1 MKSFLAKE
9 KLNVLL
15 LLALISAVLAPFFS
29 LEADNSAVCESI
41 EQIDQQCQSLS
52 TSQCRSLL
60 EECQSYFQEKSDQ
73 IESELKKAEEE
84 KETLQAQIASL
95 GSKIKSLEYQIS
107 QSNLVIKDLNYQI
120 ADTEQSVIQTTG
132 KIQESAEKL
141 VFTLRTIYEEDHKSM
156 VEVFLSESN
165 LSSFF
170 NDLIALE
177 NLSAKNKELL
187 QTIKELKEYL
197 EKQKE
202 SLDQEKESL
211 EHSIA
216 IQNLQKQES
225 QGVKAERE
233 YLLKLTEAE
242 YQNYLA
248 EKESTALKTKEIMAR
263 IYNLIGVR
271 RSVTYEEALE
281 IAKYA
286 AGQVGIRP
294 ALLLGVLSQES
305 NIGQNVGQ
313 CYVTDPKTGAGI
325 RVSSGAATAKVMNP
339 TRDIPYFLEIIED
352 LNSTKGLGLDPYE
365 TLVSCPMSIG
375 WGGAMGPAQFIPSTW
390 SGAGYEARVEE
401 IIGTAAD
408 PWDMRDASLA
418 SALYLNDGID
428 RYGTEGKAVQAYF
441 CGSPTGSYWCKWY
454 QDNVLYLAS
463 CHQSFIDSGS
473 MSVNCQSLIF

>member
-1 MKSFLAKE
+1 MKEFRIKGKSSVFLT
-9 KLNVLL
+9 VV
-15 LLALISAVLAPFFS
+15 LALALALPGFG
-29 LEADNSAVCESI
+29 LRADNSAICESI
-41 EQIDQQCQSLS
+41 DLIDKECETLS
-52 TSQCRSLL
+52 TSECRSLL
-60 EECQSYFQEKSDQ
+60 EECQSYFEKKSSQ
-73 IESELKKAEEE
+73 IEGEIKKTEEE
-84 KETLQAQIASL
+84 KKTLQAQISSL
-95 GSKIKSLEYQIS
+95 GNKIKSLEYQIS

-120 ADTEQSVIQTTG
+120 GDTEQSIVQTTG

-141 VFTLRTIYEEDHKSM
+141 VFTLRTIYEEDQKSM
-156 VEVFLSESN
+156 IEVFLAEEN
-165 LSSFF
+165 ISSFF
-170 NDLIALE
+170 NDLISLE

-187 QTIKELKEYL
+187 QTIKELKDYL
-197 EKQKE
+197 ENQKI
-202 SLDQEKESL
+202 SLDQERQDL

-216 IQNLQKQES
+216 VQNLQKQEN

-242 YQNYLA
+242 YQSYLA
-248 EKESTALKTKEIMAR
+248 EKETTSAKTKEIMAR

-286 AGQVGIRP
+286 AGQAGIRP

-313 CYVTDPKTGAGI
+313 CYLTNPKTGAGI
-325 RVSSGAATAKVMNP
+325 RVSSGIATEKVMNP
-339 TRDIPYFLEIIED
+339 TRDVPYFLEIIED
-352 LNSTKGLGLDPYE
+352 LNQTKGLGIDPYQ
-365 TLVSCPMSIG
+365 TLVSCPMSFG

-390 SGAGYEARVEE
+390 SGAGYEKRVED

-418 SALYLNDGID
+418 SALYLSDGIN

-463 CHQSFIDSGS
+463 CHQAFIDSGS